1 MVYINCYVDNKFDN
15 KMRLNRNILS
25 DNQCKEQVD
34 EINRYLFDVMSQSLL
49 VASFKEPSQILY
61 ICPSNVH
68 LLHTLLALLLQV
80 SFL

>member
-34 EINRYLFDVMSQSLL
+34 EINRYLFDVMS
-49 VASFKEPSQILY
+49 
-61 ICPSNVH
+61 
-68 LLHTLLALLLQV
+68 
-80 SFL
+80 